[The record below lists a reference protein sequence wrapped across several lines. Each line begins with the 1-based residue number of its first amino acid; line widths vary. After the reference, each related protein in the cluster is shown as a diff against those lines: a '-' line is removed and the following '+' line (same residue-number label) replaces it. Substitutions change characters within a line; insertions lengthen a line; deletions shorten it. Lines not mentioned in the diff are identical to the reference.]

1 MQWEHKSLYK
11 QIVQVTGVSGKQM
24 PVLKALKD
32 NPTED
37 AVSMTLAK
45 LRKKARTGDVRAQC
59 VLGFLSCV
67 GYAGKLGK
75 KKLYGSAVGRLDGPY
90 GRGKT
95 LLYAIGD
102 DYYPVRGPHQDLE
115 EAAYWF
121 RRSAVHGYAPAQVMY
136 GDCLFSGEGVEA
148 NISIAVSYYL
158 KAADQGNAMATRRL
172 GDCAYLGVGLP
183 QDAGKAAKYF
193 QKAARLGCRD
203 ALWRLGDLYYQGEG
217 VEQNL
222 VLAEVFY
229 EEAAEV
235 GVASAMCMI
244 GDMYYYGVHSALTEK
259 KDPDVSADIQQDV
272 ITADQA
278 STSTQNNINTGT
290 QTENYVKAA
299 KWYKKAARRE
309 DEWGLYALGMCFYLG
324 RGVAQSYKKAVKYFS
339 RSAAYGCPDALW
351 HLASCYYNGIGTK
364 KNKKKAYKYYRAAVE
379 MYGIYGD

>member
-244 GDMYYYGVHSALTEK
+244 GDMYYYGVHSVKT
-259 KDPDVSADIQQDV
+259 D
-272 ITADQA
+272 
-278 STSTQNNINTGT
+278 
-290 QTENYVKAA
+290 NYAEAVR
-299 KWYKKAARRE
+299 WYKKAARRE